1 MLTSIAVRRYGTTY
15 RNDVAK
21 RHEWAGRTRWTQDQA
36 DNGAPRSVP
45 TCSLASQGVHPRGAD
60 DPRREFEERRLAAF
74 RRRGFSG
81 VARRI
86 PDHAGRETYTLVS
99 QESPCPTVLVHGG
112 VGNTIEWA
120 DLAPKLRTPLVIPD
134 RPGFGLSYPTDYR
147 RLDFRADAARWLLE
161 LTDGLAVDKIDLVG
175 NSMGG
180 FFAIAFAAAHPDRV
194 RKLVLCGSA
203 GGLFP
208 KPGLFLQLWATPGV
222 GALISK
228 IRFRDAEMLR
238 KRAFANYLVHPE
250 RIPADLLEV
259 ALLGINLPG
268 TADTNRAIMQAVAT
282 IRGWRPQLRLEVPWP
297 RYRCPRCSSGETTTP
312 WPVPTSVATSPPEC
326 PTRASPSSPT
336 PGTSHTSTS
345 RNPSRRQSTTSSASR
360 TTDP

>member
-1 MLTSIAVRRYGTTY
+1 M
-15 RNDVAK
+15 D
-21 RHEWAGRTRWTQDQA
+21 TRPSRQR
-36 DNGAPRSVP
+36 PSVP
-45 TCSLASQGVHPRGAD
+45 TGSLTSHRAQPRGAD
-60 DPRREFEERRLAAF
+60 DQRRVFEERRLAAF

-81 VARRI
+81 VGRRI
-86 PDHAGRETYTLVS
+86 PDRAGRETYILVTE
-99 QESPCPTVLVHGG
+99 ESPCPTVLVHGG

-120 DLAPKLRTPLVIPD
+120 GLAPKLATPLVIPD

-161 LTDGLAVDKIDLVG
+161 LTDGLAVDQIDLVG

-203 GGLFP
+203 GGLFA

-228 IRFRDAEMLR
+228 IKFRDTEMLR
-238 KRAFANYLVHPE
+238 RRAFGNYLAHPE
-250 RIPADLLEV
+250 RVPADLLEV

-268 TADTNRAIMQAVAT
+268 TADTNQAIMQAVAT
-282 IRGWRPQLRLEVPWP
+282 IRGWRPQLRLE
-297 RYRCPRCSSGETTTP
+297 SALATL
-312 WPVPTSVATSPPEC
+312 PVPTLFICGDHDPLAGPDVGRDLTTRMPDARIIVIPDAGHIPHLDQPDAVATALNQFLEQ
-326 PTRASPSSPT
+326 AST
-336 PGTSHTSTS
+336 
-345 RNPSRRQSTTSSASR
+345 
-360 TTDP
+360 